1 MYSYRNV
8 CEAVVSSGLCVGC
21 GVCAGVCP
29 FDVLKMQFNEYGEYV
44 CVERSN
50 DCQPTCNLCIQVCPF
65 LDRDDDETTLARE
78 MFAQVPGIQY
88 RVEVGYYLDCYMG
101 HVDANAYRLCRSSGG
116 LTTWLLQRLLV
127 EQVVDRIVCVVPAKT
142 PEALHQFAIIDN
154 PERLLQASRSCYYPV
169 EMESVLRE
177 IRKTNARYAVT
188 GLPCFVKGLRL
199 AMRKSRLLR
208 ERITTLVGL
217 VCGQLKSKFFVEY
230 VAALGGGDASAL
242 TDVRFRIKDP
252 HRSATDYGLKFE
264 WRGRDDKIRN
274 SVVFWTEGMQQA
286 WTYDYFR
293 LNACCFC
300 DDVFAETAD
309 VVLMDAWLPECKRD
323 SLGCNLVVNRSP
335 VLKEIWDA
343 GASSGELHLES
354 IDVNRIVESQ
364 RGQLWDKRQGMQYRS
379 VLAGRKRRR
388 VPKKRWEP
396 RVTGGILDRCLWGLK
411 DKARRLSRWAWVDVD
426 KNIRA
431 FRGRLCWIDVGISVL
446 QWVQRLS
453 LMIREG
459 RVKQALLSRTR
470 LGESDG

>member
-1 MYSYRNV
+1 
-8 CEAVVSSGLCVGC
+8 
-21 GVCAGVCP
+21 
-29 FDVLKMQFNEYGEYV
+29 MQFNEYGEYV